1 MEGWREGGLRLQAE
15 SLGQTLWLGLRLQ
28 VRGLGVQRLRL
39 LSPFNP
45 GGGIFPDQGSNLSPA
60 LAGGVFT
67 TKSLGK
73 PSCFKFE

>member
-45 GGGIFPDQGSNLSPA
+45 GGGRPCRGLGWATPAWSEWVGSSR
-60 LAGGVFT
+60 
-67 TKSLGK
+67 
-73 PSCFKFE
+73 